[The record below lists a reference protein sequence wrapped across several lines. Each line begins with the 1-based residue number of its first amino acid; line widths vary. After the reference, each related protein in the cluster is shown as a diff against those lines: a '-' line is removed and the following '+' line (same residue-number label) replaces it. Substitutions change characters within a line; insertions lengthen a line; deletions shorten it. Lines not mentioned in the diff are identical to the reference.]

1 MMNVATIGSGV
12 IVDRMIEA
20 MRKEG
25 RYHLYC
31 VYSRT
36 EKRAKEFANKHQI
49 EKYYWNLD
57 AMLEDK
63 NVDIVYVASPNSLHY
78 EQCKK
83 ALEHGKHVINEKPFT
98 PTLKECNEL
107 FDLARKNHV
116 YIFEAITNIHL
127 PNYDI
132 VKKHIEDC
140 GEIKMVQCNFSQYS
154 SKYQKYKDHVQANA
168 FDPKFNGGA
177 LMDINVY
184 NLHFVTGLFGKPI
197 QAQYFKNVGYNGIDT
212 SGTVIL
218 QYPDFISSCTGAKDS
233 SSPNAIYVQGDQGT
247 LIVSGASSGVCKDV
261 YFDSPKKDQIG
272 KKSTDTKEKISVD
285 QDNHMVYECKDFMD
299 VILNQDN
306 KKYEQYASQTKM
318 VVELLEK
325 LA

>member
-1 MMNVATIGSGV
+1 MNVATIGSGV

-25 RYHLYC
+25 RYDLYC

-36 EKRAKEFANKHQI
+36 EKRVKEFADKHQI
-49 EKYYWNLD
+49 EKYYWDLD
-57 AMLEDK
+57 AMLEDE

-107 FDLARKNHV
+107 FELAKQNHV

-127 PNYDI
+127 PNYNI
-132 VKKHIEDC
+132 VKKHVEDC

-154 SKYQKYKDHVQANA
+154 SKYQKYKDHIQTNA

-184 NLHFVTGLFGKPI
+184 NLHFVTGLFGKPV

-212 SGTVIL
+212 SGTIIL
-218 QYPDFISSCTGAKDS
+218 QYPDFIAVCTGAKDS
-233 SSPNAIYVQGDQGT
+233 SSTNTVYVQGDQGT

-272 KKSTDTKEKISVD
+272 KKSTDTKEKIGID

-299 VILNQDN
+299 VILNQEDE
-306 KKYEQYASQTKM
+306 KYEQYTNQTKM
-318 VVELLEK
+318 VVELLEQ